1 MSLKSYI
8 KEKLNAVNVGIF
20 LICLIP
26 IIFISFYVFS
36 NYADSNLV
44 FYIGLYV
51 CGVLTFIPLW
61 ILTGFLLLIINP
73 EKYKE
78 YEMKKLRKQKEEER
92 RTYLLIFLSFLMMQ
106 LKDFK
111 NN

>member
-1 MSLKSYI
+1 
-8 KEKLNAVNVGIF
+8 
-20 LICLIP
+20 
-26 IIFISFYVFS
+26 VFS